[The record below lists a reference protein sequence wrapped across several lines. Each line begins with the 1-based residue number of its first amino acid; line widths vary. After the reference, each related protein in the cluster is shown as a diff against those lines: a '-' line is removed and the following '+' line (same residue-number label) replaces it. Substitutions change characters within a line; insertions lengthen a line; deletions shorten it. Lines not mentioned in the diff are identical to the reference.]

1 MIMRKPK
8 TNAPRPKITPDRTLK
23 IIRRIEALNETLAN
37 APDSQKPSLR
47 SRLRRL
53 EAHVTTDPA
62 FNQAF
67 DICCE
72 LEVEKEGLETAAK
85 SAKPH
90 FENRIRRKEAMITP
104 RKKQKAIDDR
114 RLIVTKCLEYIRQC
128 GAPANITE
136 FINALRREGVL
147 TKTNVDKKSQ
157 ISDTTVRNILRD
169 IFDMEGQSGRKP
181 RMSK

>member
-1 MIMRKPK
+1 M
-8 TNAPRPKITPDRTLK
+8 
-23 IIRRIEALNETLAN
+23 
-37 APDSQKPSLR
+37 
-47 SRLRRL
+47 
-53 EAHVTTDPA
+53 
-62 FNQAF
+62 
-67 DICCE
+67 
-72 LEVEKEGLETAAK
+72 EKEGLETAVK

-169 IFDMEGQSGRKP
+169 IFDMEGQRGRKL
-181 RMSK
+181 RKSK